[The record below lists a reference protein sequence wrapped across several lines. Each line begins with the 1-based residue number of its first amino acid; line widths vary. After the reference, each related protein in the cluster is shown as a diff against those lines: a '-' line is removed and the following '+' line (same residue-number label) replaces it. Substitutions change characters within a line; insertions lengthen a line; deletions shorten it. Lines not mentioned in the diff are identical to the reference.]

1 MSHFNQ
7 LIELDQQQI
16 TASSTNSISA
26 TDFLDLNK
34 ALVNILNEKN
44 ITLSELGDHS
54 PVVTFNQP
62 DASLL
67 DLNDYINYDK
77 TEPDELKLFYKNQL
91 TENLIGT
98 DFYYLSTDSQNQT
111 ISGKY
116 ISAQN
121 KAYNYFNINN
131 ATTYSIP
138 VSSRMF
144 EKDIG
149 GFFLPVKY
157 SILRTIGRYDFYL
170 KDNLERDTIYSFPD
184 PNVQGNISGLSKSP
198 LPTPFNFVSNNRNFK
213 NISSSYGRRG
223 VNSDYRDQN
232 FYSYDSVE
240 QKRVITVNK
249 NLSSFKDKFSDL
261 INLGHVTNINDD
273 IYGNRFFEFI
283 EDPTVVQTIDPEF
296 KLQSGDFSNSS
307 SLSSKSNLF
316 YNSLSANSSN
326 INFKTNTVKQI
337 YIYNRY
343 NNTFNPLSSDFNDIF
358 LEYKPYKDV
367 YEELTN
373 SITDIKI
380 YNDVYT
386 FKTPSYYLI
395 DFFNYKKGVYT
406 QTPQYALILDNYK
419 ELKNQSLFGLS
430 NDFVVDNNIYKVRI
444 KRFNDIYDDEEIET
458 NSLFYYEFFGYNMV
472 NKEII
477 QIVNTQITDDNFFY
491 ENFNL
496 GLDRAPQKIIN
507 VSLSHNEKINAFVLV
522 VQYNDLNENVFLH
535 SLTFKIRDN
544 VLNLLE
550 NELYLPENYYET
562 SDFYNGNELAVN
574 YSSVSLI
581 PGNPTSQDSEQG
593 VILI

>member
-406 QTPQYALILDNYK
+406 QTPQYALILDNSK

>member
-223 VNSDYRDQN
+223 VNSDYKSQN

-326 INFKTNTVKQI
+326 INVKTNTVKQI

-367 YEELTN
+367 YEELIN

-406 QTPQYALILDNYK
+406 QTPQYALILDNSK

-507 VSLSHNEKINAFVLV
+507 VSLSHNEKVNAFVLV

>member
-16 TASSTNSISA
+16 TASSNNSISA

-54 PVVTFNQP
+54 PVVDFDQP
-62 DASLL
+62 DTSLL
-67 DLNDYINYDK
+67 DLNDYINYD
-77 TEPDELKLFYKNQL
+77 TTQPDELKLFYKNQL

-98 DFYYLSTDSQNQT
+98 DFYYLSTNSQNQT

-138 VSSRMF
+138 VSSPMF

-157 SILRTIGRYDFYL
+157 SILRTIGKYDFFL
-170 KDNLERDTIYSFPD
+170 KDNLERDKIYSFPD

-198 LPTPFNFVSNNRNFK
+198 LNTPFNFVTNNRNFK
-213 NISSSYGRRG
+213 NVSSSYGRRG
-223 VNSDYRDQN
+223 VNGDYRSQN

-261 INLGHVTNINDD
+261 FNNGYITNINDD

-283 EDPTVVQTIDPEF
+283 EDPSIVQTIDPEF

-326 INFKTNTVKQI
+326 INVKTNTVKQI
-337 YIYNRY
+337 YVYNKY
-343 NNTFNPLSSDFNDIF
+343 NNTFKTLSSEFNDIF

-367 YEELTN
+367 YEELIN
-373 SITDIKI
+373 STTDIKI

-406 QTPQYALILDNYK
+406 QTPQYALILDNS
-419 ELKNQSLFGLS
+419 EEVKNQSLFGLS
-430 NDFVVDNNIYKVRI
+430 NDFVVGNNIYKVRI
-444 KRFNDIYDDEEIET
+444 KRLNDQGSQT
-458 NSLFYYEFFGYNMV
+458 NSAFYYEFFGYDMLS
-472 NKEII
+472 KEISL
-477 QIVNTQITDDNFFY
+477 IVHKDITEPEFFY
-491 ENFNL
+491 EHFDL
-496 GLDRAPQKIIN
+496 DLDRAPQKIVN
-507 VSLSHNEKINAFVLV
+507 VSLSHNERVDAFVLV

-544 VLNLLE
+544 TLNLLE
-550 NELYLPENYYET
+550 NELYVSENYYET
-562 SDFYNGNELAVN
+562 SSKRAMCLFSGF
-574 YSSVSLI
+574 SSLSI
-581 PGNPTSQDSEQG
+581 P
-593 VILI
+593 II

>member
-157 SILRTIGRYDFYL
+157 SILRTIGGYDFYL

-326 INFKTNTVKQI
+326 INVKTNTVKQI

-367 YEELTN
+367 YEELIN

-406 QTPQYALILDNYK
+406 QTPQYALILDNSK

-507 VSLSHNEKINAFVLV
+507 VSLSHNEKVNAFVLV

-550 NELYLPENYYET
+550 NELYVPENYYET